1 MVNFDLKILFDHIPE
16 SLIVLNPSDAV
27 VFFNQKA
34 GECSKRSF
42 GLGSK
47 YMDLIPDQHKEM
59 VGRALESAKQ
69 TQSLQVVELESAEDD
84 GRNQFYEIVYNPVV
98 NSHQTL
104 QFICVYIREKTIE
117 KIFERRSI
125 QLLHQY
131 SNLIENANAIIFSVD
146 SRHYITDWN
155 RESVRVTQYEKDDV
169 FTKKIEAFVDE
180 EQRQSFSD
188 LIQNV
193 INGVAAT
200 NFELQL
206 RKKDGIHITV
216 LLNATARLSASG
228 AVVGVL
234 FVGQD
239 VTELWEYRKS
249 LEEQIEDRTKEL
261 RKALEKEKELVDL
274 RNRFVSMAS
283 HEFRMPLSTINS
295 SVNFVRNNEALREG
309 DVEKLRVIET
319 QINHM
324 RSMIDDVL
332 TIGKVEATKLRATK
346 HNVDLISFLRKVI
359 TEVKA
364 QHMDRSVIF
373 NTPIETIWVQS
384 DEKLLRNIFINL
396 LTNSIKFSPTT
407 TPVEAEIEQTQTH
420 VKIQII
426 DKGIGI
432 KPEDTE
438 KVFTPFNRG
447 SNTGTIKG
455 TGLGLSIVKRAA
467 ETLGGSVHVD
477 STVGVGTTMTVT
489 LPLGNIEPYNA

>member
-1 MVNFDLKILFDHIPE
+1 
-16 SLIVLNPSDAV
+16 
-27 VFFNQKA
+27 
-34 GECSKRSF
+34 
-42 GLGSK
+42 
-47 YMDLIPDQHKEM
+47 
-59 VGRALESAKQ
+59 
-69 TQSLQVVELESAEDD
+69 
-84 GRNQFYEIVYNPVV
+84 
-98 NSHQTL
+98 
-104 QFICVYIREKTIE
+104 
-117 KIFERRSI
+117 
-125 QLLHQY
+125 LLHQY

-155 RESVRVTQYEKDDV
+155 RESVSVTQYEKGDV
-169 FTKKIEAFVDE
+169 FTKKIEQFVHQ
-180 EQRQSFSD
+180 EQQQSFSD
-188 LIQNV
+188 VVENV
-193 INGVAAT
+193 INGIAVS

-206 RKKDGIHITV
+206 RKKDGVHITV

-295 SVNFVRNNEALREG
+295 SVNFVRNNEALREE
-309 DVEKLRVIET
+309 DVEKLRIIEA

-332 TIGKVEATKLRATK
+332 TIGKVEASKLKATR
-346 HNVDLISFLRKVI
+346 HNVDLVSFLRNII

-364 QHMDRSVIF
+364 QHMERSVIL
-373 NTPIETIWVQS
+373 NTPTENIWLQS

-396 LTNSIKFSPTT
+396 LTNAIKFSPTT
-407 TPVEAEIEQTQTH
+407 TPVEVEIDQTQTH
-420 VKIQII
+420 VKIRII
-426 DKGIGI
+426 DQGIGI
-432 KPEDTE
+432 KPEDIE

-455 TGLGLSIVKRAA
+455 TGLGLSIVKRAT
-467 ETLGGSVHVD
+467 ETLGGSVHAD
-477 STVGVGTTMTVT
+477 STVSVGTTMTVA
-489 LPLGNIEPYNA
+489 LPLWNIEPYKA